1 MRAGFV
7 QFQANVRVQILS
19 QLSLRSTVK
28 KLFCQS
34 LIGRWDL
41 LLAIIANDTDKLDDI
56 FTIFTFGMFSILVFV
71 EVERHAQLCLF
82 HLFIRKH
89 YFLNIRLHR

>member
-7 QFQANVRVQILS
+7 QFQTNVRVQILS

-28 KLFCQS
+28 KLFSQS

-41 LLAIIANDTDKLDDI
+41 LLAIIANNSDQLDDI
-56 FTIFTFGMFSILVFV
+56 FTIFTFGMFSILVFIKM
-71 EVERHAQLCLF
+71 ERHA
-82 HLFIRKH
+82 
-89 YFLNIRLHR
+89 